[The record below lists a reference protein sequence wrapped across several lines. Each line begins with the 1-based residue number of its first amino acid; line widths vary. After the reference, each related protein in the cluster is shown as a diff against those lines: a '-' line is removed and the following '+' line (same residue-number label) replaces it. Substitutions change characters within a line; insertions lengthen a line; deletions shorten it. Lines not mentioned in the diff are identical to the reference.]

1 MKPTIKTKKVMQL
14 MNKSLKFNTKVR
26 PRRRCKLVA
35 LFLLL
40 TSSVTASTTDLVWDK
55 TPIPLDLE
63 VGEERIVH
71 FADSMSVGLP
81 ANLRSI
87 VRVQSIGNSVYLL
100 ATEMF
105 ERQRVLMRSTTD
117 GSIVVFDLA
126 ADLEPA
132 VSKNVYV
139 RSAQSSS
146 DARTES
152 NGLNYAVLT
161 RFAAQFAYAPARLV
175 QVPKGVFP
183 VPVPK
188 SARGL
193 VRGLYVRTEPYAAWK
208 TNSGL
213 YLTAIKLTN
222 NSEKPVEFHPRLLR
236 GRWLTAT
243 FHHYRLLPNGSGADQ
258 TLVYLTSRYPFKQAL
273 EQ

>member
-1 MKPTIKTKKVMQL
+1 
-14 MNKSLKFNTKVR
+14 MNKSLKINTKVR

-100 ATEMF
+100 ATEKF

-126 ADLEPA
+126 ADAEPA

-139 RSAQSSS
+139 RSAQSSP

-152 NGLNYAVLT
+152 KGLNYAALT

-175 QVPKGVFP
+175 QVPKGIFP
-183 VPVPK
+183 VPIPK
-188 SARGL
+188 SSRGL
-193 VRGLYVRTEPYAAWK
+193 VRGLDVTTEPYAAWK

-213 YLTAIKLTN
+213 YLTAIKLVN
-222 NSEKPVEFHPRLLR
+222 ASNEPVEFHPRLLR

-243 FHHYRLLPNGSGADQ
+243 FHHYRLLPKESGADQ
-258 TLVYLTSRYPFKQAL
+258 TLVYLISRYPFKQAL

>member
-1 MKPTIKTKKVMQL
+1 MQL
-14 MNKSLKFNTKVR
+14 MNKSLKRNTKVR

-71 FADSMSVGLP
+71 FAEPMSVGLP

-87 VRVQSIGNSVYLL
+87 VRVQSIGNSVYFL
-100 ATEMF
+100 ATETF

-126 ADLEPA
+126 AGTEPA

-146 DARTES
+146 DTRAAIRD
-152 NGLNYAVLT
+152 LNYAVLT
-161 RFAAQFAYAPARLV
+161 RFAAQFAYSPPRLV
-175 QVPKGVFP
+175 RAPKGVLP
-183 VPVPK
+183 VPIPK
-188 SARGL
+188 SSRGL
-193 VRGLYVRTEPYAAWK
+193 VRGLNVRTEPYAAWK

-222 NSEKPVEFHPRLLR
+222 TSNEPVEFHPRVLR

-243 FHHYRLLPNGSGADQ
+243 FHHYRLLPKDSGADQ
-258 TLVYLTSRYPFKQAL
+258 TLVYLISRYPFKQAL

>member
-1 MKPTIKTKKVMQL
+1 
-14 MNKSLKFNTKVR
+14 MNKPLKFKTKVR

-55 TPIPLDLE
+55 TPILLDLE
-63 VGEERIVH
+63 VGEERILH
-71 FADSMSVGLP
+71 FADSMSVGVP

-100 ATEMF
+100 ATEKF

-117 GSIVVFDLA
+117 GSIIVFDLA
-126 ADLEPA
+126 AGTEPA
-132 VSKNVYV
+132 ISKNVYV
-139 RSAQSSS
+139 RSAQSSA
-146 DARTES
+146 DTRKES
-152 NGLNYAVLT
+152 KNLNYAVLT

-183 VPVPK
+183 ISIPK
-188 SARGL
+188 SDPSL

-213 YLTAIKLTN
+213 YLTAIKIVNT
-222 NSEKPVEFHPRLLR
+222 SDEPVEFHPRLLR
-236 GRWLTAT
+236 GSWLTAT
-243 FHHYRLLPNGSGADQ
+243 FQHYRLLPKDSGADQ
-258 TLVYLTSRYPFKQAL
+258 TLVYLISRYPFKQAL

>member
-1 MKPTIKTKKVMQL
+1 

-87 VRVQSIGNSVYLL
+87 VRIQSIGNSVYLL

-126 ADLEPA
+126 AGNEPA
-132 VSKNVYV
+132 ISKNVYV
-139 RSAQSSS
+139 RSAQSSANVHS
-146 DARTES
+146 ES
-152 NGLNYAVLT
+152 ESLNYAVLT

-183 VPVPK
+183 VPIPK
-188 SARGL
+188 SSRGL
-193 VRGLYVRTEPYAAWK
+193 VRGLNVRTEPYAAWK

-213 YLTAIKLTN
+213 YLTAIKIVNT
-222 NSEKPVEFHPRLLR
+222 SDEPVEFHPSLLR
-236 GRWLTAT
+236 GRWLSAT

-258 TLVYLTSRYPFKQAL
+258 TLVYLVSRYPFKQAL
-273 EQ
+273 ER

>member
-1 MKPTIKTKKVMQL
+1 
-14 MNKSLKFNTKVR
+14 MNKSLKLKTKVR

-71 FADSMSVGLP
+71 FVESMSVGLP

-100 ATEMF
+100 ATESF
-105 ERQRVLMRSTTD
+105 ERQRVLVRSTTD

-132 VSKNVYV
+132 GSKNVYV
-139 RSAQSSS
+139 RSAQSSAN
-146 DARTES
+146 ARTES
-152 NGLNYAVLT
+152 NGINYAVLT

-183 VPVPK
+183 VPIPK
-188 SARGL
+188 MSRGL
-193 VRGLYVRTEPYAAWK
+193 VRSLQVETELYAAWK

-213 YLTAIKLTN
+213 YLTAIKITN
-222 NSEKPVEFHPRLLR
+222 TSDEPVEFHPRLLR
-236 GRWLTAT
+236 GSWLTAT
-243 FHHYRLLPNGSGADQ
+243 FHHYRLLPSGSGADQ
-258 TLVYLTSRYPFKQAL
+258 TLVYLVSRYPFQQAL
-273 EQ
+273 ER

>member
-1 MKPTIKTKKVMQL
+1 
-14 MNKSLKFNTKVR
+14 MNKSLKFKTKVR

-100 ATEMF
+100 ATEKF

-126 ADLEPA
+126 AGNEPA

-139 RSAQSSS
+139 RSAQSSADS
-146 DARTES
+146 RTES
-152 NGLNYAVLT
+152 ESLNYGVLT

-175 QVPKGVFP
+175 QAPKGVFS

-188 SARGL
+188 SSKGL
-193 VRGLYVRTEPYAAWK
+193 VRGLFVSTEPYAAWK

-213 YLTAIKLTN
+213 YLTAIKITN
-222 NSEKPVEFHPRLLR
+222 TSNEPVELHPRLLR
-236 GRWLTAT
+236 GNWLTAT
-243 FHHYRLLPNGSGADQ
+243 FHHYRLLPNVSGADQ
-258 TLVYLTSRYPFKQAL
+258 TLVYLVSRYPFKQAL
-273 EQ
+273 ES

>member
-1 MKPTIKTKKVMQL
+1 
-14 MNKSLKFNTKVR
+14 MNKSLKINTKVR

-71 FADSMSVGLP
+71 FAEPMSVGLP
-81 ANLRSI
+81 ANLRNV

-100 ATEMF
+100 ATESF

-126 ADLEPA
+126 ADHDPA
-132 VSKNVYV
+132 HSKNVHV
-139 RSAQSSS
+139 RSAQSSTS
-146 DARTES
+146 ERRTTED
-152 NGLNYAVLT
+152 LNYAVLT
-161 RFAAQFAYAPARLV
+161 RYAAQFAYAPTRLV
-175 QVPKGVFP
+175 QTPKGVFP
-183 VPVPK
+183 TAVPK
-188 SARGL
+188 SLSGL
-193 VRGLYVRTEPYAAWK
+193 VRGLNVSTEPYAAWK

-222 NSEKPVEFHPRLLR
+222 NSEKPVEFHPRQLR
-236 GRWLTAT
+236 GNWLTAT

-258 TLVYLTSRYPFKQAL
+258 TLVYLVSRYPFKQAL
-273 EQ
+273 ER

>member
-1 MKPTIKTKKVMQL
+1 
-14 MNKSLKFNTKVR
+14 MNKSLKRNTKVR

-100 ATEMF
+100 ATEKF

-132 VSKNVYV
+132 TYPRMSTYV
-139 RSAQSSS
+139 RLRVRRTVEQKAEASTMRFSHALRLNSPTHRQGSFRCLRVYFPCPFQS
-146 DARTES
+146 RQE
-152 NGLNYAVLT
+152 VWC
-161 RFAAQFAYAPARLV
+161 V
-175 QVPKGVFP
+175 V
-183 VPVPK
+183 
-188 SARGL
+188 
-193 VRGLYVRTEPYAAWK
+193 
-208 TNSGL
+208 
-213 YLTAIKLTN
+213 
-222 NSEKPVEFHPRLLR
+222 
-236 GRWLTAT
+236 
-243 FHHYRLLPNGSGADQ
+243 
-258 TLVYLTSRYPFKQAL
+258 
-273 EQ
+273 